1 MNFRTPKV
9 KEPIMKRVSLRLMN
23 KDPDGTD
30 LPEQP
35 VVQMYQEDEHVNVIL

>member
-30 LPEQP
+30 LPERP
-35 VVQMYQEDEHVNVIL
+35 VVQMYQEDEHVSVIL